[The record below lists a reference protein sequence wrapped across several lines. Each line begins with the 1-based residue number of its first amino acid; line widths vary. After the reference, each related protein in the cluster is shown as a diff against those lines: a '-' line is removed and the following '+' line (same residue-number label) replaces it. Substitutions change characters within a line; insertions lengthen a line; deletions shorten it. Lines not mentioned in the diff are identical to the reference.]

1 LSTDAQSLCFE
12 KYWSLGVRLLHW
24 TLALSMILSFITHEG
39 GGKLHEIVGY
49 VALISATFRVL
60 LGLFGSRRW
69 RFSSFMPSVATTL
82 TYVKSVVRKTE
93 PRYLGHNPL
102 GAWMVL
108 AMLFV
113 AISSGLSGWL
123 YTTDRFWGIAWVG
136 DTHNLV
142 GHALLPLLAL
152 HMAGAIFTSLRHKE
166 NLIAAMIHGK
176 KRSAAESDIKK

>member
-1 LSTDAQSLCFE
+1 
-12 KYWSLGVRLLHW
+12 
-24 TLALSMILSFITHEG
+24 MIFSFTTHEG

-49 VALISATFRVL
+49 IALSSATLRLL
-60 LGLFGSRRW
+60 LGFFGSQRW
-69 RFSSFMPSVATTL
+69 RFSSFVPSVATTL
-82 TYVKSVVRKTE
+82 IYAKSLLRKTE

-123 YTTDRFWGIAWVG
+123 YTTDQFWGIAWVG
-136 DTHNLV
+136 DSHNLV

-152 HMAGAIFTSLRHKE
+152 HVAGAIFTSLRHKE

-176 KRSAAESDIKK
+176 KRSAAESDIKDER